1 MTYKTVRR
9 ALQGAVLAGAMIVSP
24 VMAAAETL
32 ADALAGAYEHSGLLE
47 QNRALLR
54 AADEDVA
61 IAVAALR
68 PILSWSASV
77 SRSFGSSESFNAT
90 KQKYTRTGFV
100 TNSADIAITASLLLY
115 DFGATRLRV
124 EAAKETVLGT
134 REGLVSIEQ
143 QVLLRALTA
152 YVNVR
157 RQSETVSLSQNN
169 VRLVEQELRAAQ
181 DRFEVGEV
189 TRTDVS
195 LAEARLAASRANLAA
210 AQGALMRAEEE
221 YRAVVGRA
229 PASLQPVS
237 NLPQVE
243 SNLDRA
249 KSIALRNHP
258 DMKEAQYA
266 INAAELN
273 KRRAE
278 AAMKPTVTLS
288 GRMSKSEDFD
298 SQASTDSRSVSI
310 DFGGPI
316 YRGGELS
323 ALARQAIARAQ
334 ATRSALHVVTGL
346 VAQNVGNAM
355 ANLRVAT
362 ASIDATERQIRAAR
376 VAFQG
381 VREEASLG
389 QRTTLD
395 VLTAEQDLLDAET
408 SYTSAVADRTIA
420 AYEVL
425 ASMGL
430 MTAKH
435 LGLNVQQYDPSEYYR
450 LIKSAPVKSLQG
462 EKLNR
467 ILRRIGD

>member
-9 ALQGAVLAGAMIVSP
+9 ALQGAVLAGAMVVAP

-32 ADALAGAYEHSGLLE
+32 ADALAGAYEQSGLLE

-61 IAVAALR
+61 VAVAALR

-100 TNSADIAITASLLLY
+100 TNSADIALTASLLLY

-124 EAAKETVLGT
+124 EAAKETVLAT
-134 REGLVSIEQ
+134 REGLVAIEQ

-152 YVNVR
+152 YVNVM
-157 RQSETVSLSQNN
+157 RQSETVSLSRNN
-169 VRLVEQELRAAQ
+169 VRLVEQELRAAR

-210 AQGALMRAEEE
+210 AEGNLMRAAEE
-221 YRAVVGRA
+221 YRAVVGRK
-229 PASLQPVS
+229 PGNLQPVS
-237 NLPQVE
+237 KLPE
-243 SNLDRA
+243 IERNLDKA
-249 KSIALRNHP
+249 KAIALRNHP

-273 KRRAE
+273 MRRAE
-278 AAMKPTVTLS
+278 AAMKPTIKLS

-298 SQASTDSRSVSI
+298 ERDSSDTRSVSI

-316 YRGGELS
+316 YRGGEMS

-334 ATRSALHVVTGL
+334 ATRSALHVVTGQ

-355 ANLRVAT
+355 ASLRVAT
-362 ASIDATERQIRAAR
+362 ASIEATERQIRAAR
-376 VAFQG
+376 VAFRG

-408 SYTSAVADRTIA
+408 SYTSAVADQTIA

-425 ASMGL
+425 AALGL
-430 MTAKH
+430 MTARH
-435 LGLNVQQYDPSEYYR
+435 LGLNVQLYDPAEYYR
-450 LIKSAPVKSLQG
+450 LIKSAPVKSVQG

>member
-9 ALQGAVLAGAMIVSP
+9 ALQGVVLAGAMVVSP

-77 SRSFGSSESFNAT
+77 SRSFGSSESFNGT

-100 TNSADIAITASLLLY
+100 TNSADIALTASLLLY

-134 REGLVSIEQ
+134 REGLVAIEQ

-157 RQSETVSLSQNN
+157 RQSETVALSRNN
-169 VRLVEQELRAAQ
+169 VRLVEQELRAAR

-210 AQGALMRAEEE
+210 AEGALMRAEEE
-221 YRAVVGRA
+221 FRAVVGRK
-229 PASLQPVS
+229 PGNLQPVS
-237 NLPQVE
+237 KLPE
-243 SNLDRA
+243 IERNLDKA
-249 KSIALRNHP
+249 KAIALRNHP

-273 KRRAE
+273 MRRAE
-278 AAMKPTVTLS
+278 AAMKPTITLS

-298 SQASTDSRSVSI
+298 KRDSSDTRSVSI

-316 YRGGELS
+316 YRGGEMS

-334 ATRSALHVVTGL
+334 ATRSALHVVTGQ
-346 VAQNVGNAM
+346 VAQDVGNAM
-355 ANLRVAT
+355 ASLRVAT
-362 ASIDATERQIRAAR
+362 ASIEATERQIRAAR
-376 VAFQG
+376 VAFRG

-408 SYTSAVADRTIA
+408 SYTSAVADQTIA

-425 ASMGL
+425 ASLGL

-435 LGLNVQQYDPSEYYR
+435 LGLNVQLYDPAEYYR
-450 LIKSAPVKSLQG
+450 LIKSAPVKSVQG

>member
-1 MTYKTVRR
+1 MTRTTVRR
-9 ALQGAVLAGAMIVSP
+9 AFQKVVLAGALAMSP
-24 VMAAAETL
+24 MMAMAESL
-32 ADALAGAYEHSGLLE
+32 ADALASAYEHSGLLE

-61 IAVAALR
+61 VAVAALR
-68 PILSWSASV
+68 PIISWSASF
-77 SRSFGSSESFNAT
+77 SRSFGSAVAYNSA
-90 KQKYTRTGFV
+90 KDKYQRSGFV
-100 TNSADIAITASLLLY
+100 DNQAEFAVSASLLLY
-115 DFGATRLRV
+115 DFGASRLKI
-124 EAAKETVLGT
+124 EAAKETVLAT
-134 REGLVSIEQ
+134 RESLVSLEQ

-152 YVNVR
+152 YVNVQR
-157 RQSETVSLSQNN
+157 ESETVSLRQNN
-169 VRLVEQELRAAQ
+169 VRLVQRELRAAQ

-195 LAEARLAASRANLAA
+195 LAEARLASSRANLALA
-210 AQGALMRAEEE
+210 EGNLLRAIEE
-221 YRAVVGRA
+221 YRASVGQK
-229 PASLQPVS
+229 PGNLQAI
-237 NLPQVE
+237 NRLPDIE
-243 SNLDRA
+243 RNLDKA
-249 KSIALRNHP
+249 KAIALRTHP
-258 DMKEAQYA
+258 DMREMQYE

-273 KRRAE
+273 VKRAD
-278 AAMKPTVTLS
+278 AGMKPTVNLT
-288 GRMSKSEDFD
+288 GRVSKTGDFD
-298 SQASTDSRSVSI
+298 SRASTDGRSISL

-323 ALARQAIARAQ
+323 ALARQAIARAN
-334 ATRSALHVVTGL
+334 AARAGLHVVKQQ
-346 VAQNVGNAM
+346 VALNVGNAM
-355 ANLRVAT
+355 AGLSVAT
-362 ASIDATERQIRAAR
+362 ASIEATERQIRAAR

-425 ASMGL
+425 AAMGL

-435 LGLNVQQYDPSEYYR
+435 LGLNVQQYDPSEYYK
-450 LIKSAPVKSLQG
+450 LIQSAPVKSLQG
-462 EKLNR
+462 EKLDR